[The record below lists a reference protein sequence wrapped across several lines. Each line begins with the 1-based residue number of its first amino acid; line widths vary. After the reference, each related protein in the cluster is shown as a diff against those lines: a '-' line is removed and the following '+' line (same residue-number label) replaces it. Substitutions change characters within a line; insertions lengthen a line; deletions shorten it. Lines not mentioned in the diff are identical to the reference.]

1 MSGIALCE
9 NGFVPWIDFA
19 QIAGME
25 SASDIP
31 VFSTHDIWQRYVVS
45 PMAPTEFWRFPPDQ
59 FLISPL
65 IEFAPA
71 VVLPSAPHRRVV
83 NEIVLVTHGEV
94 RRSVD
99 LNQVCLGPGDI
110 HLALAGQIFSI
121 DSIAPDTQGWY
132 CHFSWEAVAAHFPVA
147 LPTHDQAS
155 LHAALPSGAI
165 ALSADTQAHV
175 GQLFTRLFAAY
186 NGQHDFALISSY
198 LLALCQEIR
207 QAAGKTAAHQNPS
220 RAALLTEAFKHQL
233 QGHRHDG
240 PDLAA
245 YAARLKV
252 SPNHLNKAVK
262 AATGRPAS
270 ALLAD
275 MLVLEA
281 KVLLRHS
288 PGSIAEVA
296 YALGFQDQAYF
307 ARFFRRHAG
316 MAPGDYRR
324 MD

>member
-1 MSGIALCE
+1 
-9 NGFVPWIDFA
+9 
-19 QIAGME
+19 ME

-31 VFSTHDIWQRYVVS
+31 VFSTQDIWQRYVQSSQS
-45 PMAPTEFWRFPPDQ
+45 PSEFFRFPPDQ

-65 IEFAPA
+65 VEFVPM
-71 VVLPSAPHRRVV
+71 VVLPSLPHRRVV
-83 NEIVLVTHGEV
+83 NEIVFVTKGEV

-121 DSIAPDTQGWY
+121 ESMSADAEGWY
-132 CHFSWEAVAAHFPVA
+132 CHFNWAAVAAHFPVA

-155 LHAALPSGAI
+155 LHAALPTGAI
-165 ALSADTQAHV
+165 ALDAETQGHV
-175 GQLFTRLFAAY
+175 SQLFTRLVAAY
-186 NGQHDFALISSY
+186 AGQHGFMLVSSY
-198 LLALCQEIR
+198 LLALCQEVR
-207 QAAGKTAAHQNPS
+207 QAASRLHARQAPS
-220 RAALLTEAFKHQL
+220 RAAALTEAFKRQIS
-233 QGHRHDG
+233 GHRHDG
-240 PDLAA
+240 PGLGD

-281 KVLLRHS
+281 KVLLRH
-288 PGSIAEVA
+288 GHRSIAEVA

-316 MAPGDYRR
+316 VSPGDYRR